1 MTVSPGRAFQRRTFL
16 PIREGLEEKELEAE
30 EVEEESIGAEV
41 FMAEMI
47 GAEVIFPIVWPPGI
61 NFPIRISV
69 SRT

>member
-30 EVEEESIGAEV
+30 EVEEESV
-41 FMAEMI
+41 
-47 GAEVIFPIVWPPGI
+47 GAEVIFPITWPPGI
-61 NFPIRISV
+61 NFSIRISV